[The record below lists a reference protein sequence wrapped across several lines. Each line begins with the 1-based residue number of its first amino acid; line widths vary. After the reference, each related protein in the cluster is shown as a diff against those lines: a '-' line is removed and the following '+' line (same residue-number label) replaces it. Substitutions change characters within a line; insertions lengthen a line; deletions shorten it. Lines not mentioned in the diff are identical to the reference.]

1 MKIYRL
7 LATSLVVALNMGISS
22 CGGDY
27 KNKDN
32 KERNTYFI
40 TDESERGKY
49 GEGTY
54 IKTESR
60 YKDKDGNSWHRDNI
74 FAPRKNES
82 LMMIPIREEQRQE
95 NMHLKRTPMTK
106 DMKKGMIED
115 MKKLK
120 RFLTVIKSYSYMKA
134 FKLLATS
141 LLVALCTG

>member
-7 LATSLVVALNMGISS
+7 LAISLVVALNMGISS
-22 CGGDY
+22 CGGDN

-40 TDESERGKY
+40 TDESERGKH

-82 LMMIPIREEQRQE
+82 LNDDSYQ
-95 NMHLKRTPMTK
+95 KRTKTGKYAPQESSYDK
-106 DMKKGMIED
+106 GYEEAKKIFNGD
-115 MKKLK
+115 
-120 RFLTVIKSYSYMKA
+120 
-134 FKLLATS
+134 
-141 LLVALCTG
+141 

>member
-7 LATSLVVALNMGISS
+7 LATSLVVALNMGISA

-82 LMMIPIREEQRQE
+82 LNDDSYQRRTKTGKYAPQE
-95 NMHLKRTPMTK
+95 NSYDKGYVEGYDRGYEEA
-106 DMKKGMIED
+106 KKIFNGD
-115 MKKLK
+115 
-120 RFLTVIKSYSYMKA
+120 
-134 FKLLATS
+134 
-141 LLVALCTG
+141 

>member
-1 MKIYRL
+1 
-7 LATSLVVALNMGISS
+7 
-22 CGGDY
+22 
-27 KNKDN
+27 
-32 KERNTYFI
+32 
-40 TDESERGKY
+40 
-49 GEGTY
+49 
-54 IKTESR
+54 
-60 YKDKDGNSWHRDNI
+60 
-74 FAPRKNES
+74 
-82 LMMIPIREEQRQE
+82 MIPIREEQRQE